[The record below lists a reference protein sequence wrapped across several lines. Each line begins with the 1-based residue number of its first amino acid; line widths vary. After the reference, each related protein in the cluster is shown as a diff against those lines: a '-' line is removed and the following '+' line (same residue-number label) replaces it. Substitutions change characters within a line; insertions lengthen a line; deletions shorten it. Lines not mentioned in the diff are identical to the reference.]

1 MSPRLKAYL
10 IGVGLLAVA
19 AVFGVRAAWKYQKQD
34 STVGAVL
41 SGIVCAGF
49 LYGGVQYLITGRPD
63 TPQPTEQTT
72 EPPPGGS
79 P

>member
-10 IGVGLLAVA
+10 IGVGLLALA
-19 AVFGVRAAWKYQKQD
+19 AVFVTRAVWKYQYRD
-34 STVGAVL
+34 STVGAAL
-41 SGIVCAGF
+41 SGLVAAGLLVGSLRYF
-49 LYGGVQYLITGRPD
+49 FAG
-63 TPQPTEQTT
+63 QPSAPAQTEQTT